1 MNSDTLSNTPSTA
14 AQAIQQDQR
23 ERARSLSVEADATG
37 SLPGVSVSALQ
48 RRLADYVLNSPEN
61 AIQPSW
67 ALRDEIAGTPLFD
80 APVVGCARADD
91 PLFPRIKADDVILGD
106 TFRLPQDWLPGAK
119 SVISIF
125 YPFSEQV
132 RKSNWDNLEV
142 PSDEWLHGRIEGH
155 EFIHATDRIVAGWLA
170 DEGLE
175 TCIPALEPSLAIVK
189 REPEEAIGR
198 PLFVSSWSE
207 RHVAFVAGLGTFSLS
222 AHLITR
228 VGKAGRFG
236 SIITTGA
243 IEPTARP
250 YGDDPYAYCT
260 RCGACTKRC
269 PVQAL
274 SLEHGKDYQTCWVY
288 MEETKVR
295 FKPRYGCGKC
305 QHLVPCETGIP
316 NRRFA

>member
-1 MNSDTLSNTPSTA
+1 MN
-14 AQAIQQDQR
+14 
-23 ERARSLSVEADATG
+23 VEA
-37 SLPGVSVSALQ
+37 LQ
-48 RRLADYVLNSPEN
+48 AKLADRVLASPDN
-61 AIQPSW
+61 AIQESW
-67 ALRDEIAGTPLFD
+67 ALRGEIAGTPLFD
-80 APVVGCARADD
+80 APIVGCASADD
-91 PLFPRIKADDVILGD
+91 PLFARIKAEDEILGD
-106 TFRLPQDWLPGAK
+106 AFKLPTEWLPGAK

-125 YPFSEQV
+125 YPFSEPV
-132 RKSNWDNLEV
+132 RKSNWDNLGV

-155 EFIHATDRIVAGWLA
+155 EFIHATDRIVEGWLR
-170 DEGLE
+170 DEGFE
-175 TCIPALEPSLAIVK
+175 TCIPALDPSLVIHK
-189 REPEEAIGR
+189 REPEEAVGR

-207 RHVAFVAGLGTFSLS
+207 RHVAFVAGLGTFGLS

-236 SIITTGA
+236 SIVTAAEIA
-243 IEPTARP
+243 PTPRP

-260 RCGACTKRC
+260 LCGACTKRC
-269 PVQAL
+269 PVNAL

-316 NRRFA
+316 NKKYVA